1 MKIAFISDIHS
12 NIHALEAI
20 WADIETVGPDLVYCL
35 GDLVGYGAFPN
46 EVVDFIRSK
55 DIPTVMGNYDE
66 GVGFDLHDCGCVY
79 KDPEEDRKGK
89 LSLIWSR
96 EQTIPEHKLHLQSLP
111 IQIRMEDK
119 KPSMLLVHGSPRRI
133 NEYLY
138 EDRPDATFDRIA
150 KLAGTDVV
158 LFGHTHLPYQ
168 KKVAGTLFVNT
179 GTVGKPKDGDVRAGY
194 VVLTVNRRVK
204 VEFRKVEYDVNAAA
218 KAVRDSDL
226 PDHFANLLE
235 TGGIDPEKVKAEANI
250 SGVDRA

>member
-1 MKIAFISDIHS
+1 MKIAFLSDIHS
-12 NIHALEAI
+12 NIHALEAV
-20 WADIETVGPDLVYCL
+20 WADLEAVHPDRVYCL

-55 DIPTVMGNYDE
+55 DISTVMGNYDE

-89 LSLIWSR
+89 LSLMWSR
-96 EQTIPEHKLHLQSLP
+96 EQTTHEHKLYLQSLP
-111 IQIRMEDK
+111 IQIRMEEK

-133 NEYLY
+133 NEYLF

-168 KKVAGTLFVNT
+168 KKIARSLFVNA
-179 GTVGKPKDGDVRAGY
+179 GTVGKPKDGDIRAGY
-194 VVLTVNRRVK
+194 VVLTINRKVK
-204 VEFRKVEYDVNAAA
+204 ADFRKVEYDVNAAA
-218 KAVRDSDL
+218 MAVRDSDL
-226 PDHFANLLE
+226 PDHFADLLE
-235 TGGIDPEKVKAEANI
+235 TGGIDPVQIKSKPQVVGGDNL
-250 SGVDRA
+250 